1 MNKKKQGLQSS
12 HWSITVRELV
22 IKRLQECS
30 FDGKIIIDS
39 NEDEHVVSE
48 LDLMTDEDLLA
59 LFEDQIGF
67 NG

>member
-1 MNKKKQGLQSS
+1 M
-12 HWSITVRELV
+12 RELV

-48 LDLMTDEDLLA
+48 LDLMTDEDLLT